1 MEKMPPRADGE
12 GGNMRGRTGIVMVV
26 FAALVAG
33 TLAIVYG
40 FRADEISPDKAA
52 AGPAPGMELSEAE
65 NVPAKPESDA
75 PKPAPAS
82 PPPDD
87 APEPLDAEPAP
98 LEPMP
103 SLSAHGED
111 SRHDIDQLP
120 PEIRAM
126 LVDIVVAAQSGDIE
140 EMRAVLEQNELKPM
154 LSSAPVGDPIAFWKK
169 ASADGE
175 GREVLAAMLN
185 VFGAGYAKQGD
196 GKDATY
202 VWPYFAEMD
211 LTKLTPA
218 EEVKLYRIVPAAEA
232 TAMKKAGKYSYYRA
246 GIGSDGVWHYFMK

>member
-1 MEKMPPRADGE
+1 
-12 GGNMRGRTGIVMVV
+12 MVV

-33 TLAIVYG
+33 TLAIVYA
-40 FRADEISPDKAA
+40 FRAEETSPDRAV
-52 AGPAPGMELSEAE
+52 AGPAADVQLSEAE
-65 NVPAKPESDA
+65 TAPAKPESDA
-75 PKPAPAS
+75 RKPAPEAA
-82 PPPDD
+82 PLDA
-87 APEPLDAEPAP
+87 APEPLEP
-98 LEPMP
+98 LP
-103 SLSAHGED
+103 SLAAQEGD
-111 SRHDIDQLP
+111 SRHDIEQLP

-154 LSSAPVGDPIAFWKK
+154 LSSAPVGDPIAFWKE

-185 VFGAGYAKQGD
+185 VFSAGFAKQGE

-218 EEVKLYRIVPAAEA
+218 EEVELYRIVPAEEA

-246 GIGSDGVWHYFMK
+246 GIGSDGVWHYFMR